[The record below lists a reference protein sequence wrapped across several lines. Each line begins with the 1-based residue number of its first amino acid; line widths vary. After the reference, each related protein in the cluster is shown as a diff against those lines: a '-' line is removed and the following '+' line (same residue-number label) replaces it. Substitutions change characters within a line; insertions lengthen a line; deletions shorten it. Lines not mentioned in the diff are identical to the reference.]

1 MEREGGEIKENINYF
16 LQKRNISEAV
26 VLSVESQIIPVNL
39 FIFPNNP

>member
-1 MEREGGEIKENINYF
+1 MGKFKKKINDF
-16 LQKRNISEAV
+16 LKRRNISEVV